1 MKKTFFAIILLIT
14 AFLLVACDKDND
26 KISGELEIISKNF
39 TGNTYSYVLNAEG
52 TFSDDEVIEI
62 AYSASSD
69 IYEQLM
75 DDIGSLRRVLK
86 VTLQV
91 NSSDKIDLV
100 FNINFNVEN
109 PGLSLVSQNI
119 K

>member
-1 MKKTFFAIILLIT
+1 MKKTLFTFLILIT
-14 AFLLVACDKDND
+14 ALLLVACNKDSD
-26 KISGELEIISKNF
+26 KITGELEIVSKNF

-100 FNINFNVEN
+100 FNINFNLEN
-109 PGLSLVSQNI
+109 PGLSFVSQHL